1 MKKTLKYG
9 IVTATVVLSGTTA
22 LALAGLALP
31 VEDEHRY
38 SDYGVE
44 NLYGVI
50 TSETREKM
58 EERGRRNAE
67 RKALEAEHEGDG
79 SVVARQVHNLLLI
92 HPEKREHVLATYELS
107 PMSETDAEEIYGES
121 VSTDYKVFR
130 ESARGGHMDESEA
143 TEAYRRIATAYVATA
158 NYYMT
163 HELSDT
169 DELLEADEAIL
180 AEFPDDAHMPERDAV
195 WERLGCFGRSR
206 VAINCRAYVQFLDDE
221 ALDLFE
227 EAVDEDEICVSE
239 AMLDVFRL
247 TKGHVW
253 TQRVFLVGYDMEELG
268 EDGSGRLNEVAENHL
283 DGIV

>member
-9 IVTATVVLSGTTA
+9 IVTAAVALSGTTA
-22 LALAGLALP
+22 LALAGLSLP
-31 VEDEHRY
+31 VEDEHLY

-44 NLYGVI
+44 NLYGVMNLENI
-50 TSETREKM
+50 EARRRRE
-58 EERGRRNAE
+58 
-67 RKALEAEHEGDG
+67 ALEAEHEGDG
-79 SVVARQVHNLLLI
+79 GVAARQVHNLLLI

-121 VSTDYKVFR
+121 VSKDYMAFR
-130 ESARGGHMDESEA
+130 ESARGGRMDESEA
-143 TEAYRRIATAYVATA
+143 TEAYRRTATAYVATA

-169 DELLEADEAIL
+169 DKLLEADEAIL

-195 WERLGCFGRSR
+195 WKRLGCFGRSR

-221 ALDLFE
+221 VLDLFE
-227 EAVDEDEICVSE
+227 EAVDEDGICVSE
-239 AMLDVFRL
+239 AMVDALKL

-253 TQRVFLVGYDMEELG
+253 TQQVFIVGYDEAELG
-268 EDGSGRLNEVAENHL
+268 EDGSDRLNEVAENHL